1 MEREGI
7 LEVGERISVT
17 EGILPSSYYYTIDP
31 SRAMSGNLAFR
42 ERLKVKEGTVVD
54 IQKNDQGFYVSVI
67 FDE

>member
-54 IQKNDQGFYVSVI
+54 IQKNDRGFYVSVI